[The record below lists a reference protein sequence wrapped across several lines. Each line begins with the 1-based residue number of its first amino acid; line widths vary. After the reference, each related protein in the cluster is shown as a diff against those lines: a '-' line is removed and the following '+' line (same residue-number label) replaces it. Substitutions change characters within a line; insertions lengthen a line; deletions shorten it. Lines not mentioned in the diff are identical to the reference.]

1 MWFGTHQMG
10 KARYYRTIRGI
21 NKDLPI
27 DCRGKVKKEI
37 VEQTEKEAC
46 GRNLLNEPRRRSGRH
61 VSIRDPKDLF
71 LVQYFFNSVISF
83 RFLLSLLFSIFM
95 GSEITQM
102 FRRCL
107 RSFVFMLSKAL
118 RKCQNL
124 HDLGICSENC
134 LLKYRYFSL

>member
-10 KARYYRTIRGI
+10 KARYYYRTIRGI

-71 LVQYFFNSVISF
+71 LVQYFFNGVISF
-83 RFLLSLLFSIFM
+83 SFLKSSVQYIDGGVRLHKCFENVYVRLFSCCRKRLENVKICM
-95 GSEITQM
+95 I
-102 FRRCL
+102 L
-107 RSFVFMLSKAL
+107 AFVQK
-118 RKCQNL
+118 
-124 HDLGICSENC
+124 IV
-134 LLKYRYFSL
+134 Y